1 MWIGKELYAALVR
14 DNNTSHWTAK
24 VIEERDTL
32 IAELKVALAA
42 ERKRSDNAVDRLLN
56 SKGLP
61 AVTPPDKV
69 TLEELSSMF
78 EETPES
84 VEAIHKAIEEH
95 GIEEVLFSEGN

>member
-1 MWIGKELYAALVR
+1 MWINRNVYVALVR
-14 DNNTSHWTAK
+14 DSNTAYWAAK
-24 VIEERDTL
+24 VIEERDAL
-32 IAELKVALAA
+32 IVELKVALAA

-78 EETPES
+78 EEAPES